1 MAAHLRDERP
11 DLRALEG
18 DGRALRVVLVV
29 GVGVE
34 RRRDHGVVVGGQ
46 ARQPLEGELALGR
59 EPLAGV
65 RPSRHHGARVRQRR
79 AARRISGIVG
89 PRPYPHG
96 VTTSPKAPP
105 PGLTVGGY
113 ALRARLG
120 EGGMGVVHLGQKPG
134 ERPVA
139 IKVLRPHVVG
149 DDEARHR
156 LAREVSSLT
165 RVRSRRIAEIVDA
178 DPWGEIPYVA
188 TRYVPGLSLHDH
200 VQEEGP
206 LAGDDL
212 LWFAD
217 CLAEALEAVHDVGV
231 LHRDIKPSNVIMEG
245 RTPIL
250 IDFGLARV
258 ADDSRITMTG
268 WLLGTPGYLA
278 PEILYGDDAT
288 AASDVH
294 AWAATVAYAGTG
306 RAPFGRGPSVAIMDR
321 VRRGEHDL
329 SGLDPVMLPLVEEAL
344 APAAAD
350 RPSLDEVRDWL
361 EDLGDRSDEGRPG
374 PVTRP
379 RQPDDAALWW
389 PSMRDDLDAPTRV
402 GTGAPPSHPCT
413 GRTTGTAVDL
423 RRRPHA
429 GVGRPG
435 TIPQRHT
442 RVAAG
447 RDRGVRLGRL
457 RPAVRERVPPG
468 ERLRRSLTLLAV
480 GGVVTGGIAFAPYLA
495 LTALFFAV
503 WLLRSGSMAAA
514 SAGNRRNRRGIKWY
528 DGIQLLLAAP
538 WHVVAGLG
546 GTLLLLLWS
555 LGIGA
560 AFALLCFAASVS
572 LPTSLAVVGASFAI
586 GLWWGPGSE
595 RFRSPIHR
603 AVDPL
608 ARRGVPWLLVTL
620 LVAAGGVGPR
630 RRGVGA
636 GHELGARRLGAVRR
650 TCACPAGC
658 ERVAGAHQPEGAS
671 GQAAQA
677 PHGRRRP
684 RPDGRAV
691 ARPEGGLG
699 RVRLLPAQP
708 VGSSSATACC
718 PSRAAGATRSP
729 TSCPPVGRATPAS
742 ATTRSPAGCGA
753 SGSTSAPSCCARSR
767 SGP

>member
-1 MAAHLRDERP
+1 M
-11 DLRALEG
+11 
-18 DGRALRVVLVV
+18 
-29 GVGVE
+29 
-34 RRRDHGVVVGGQ
+34 
-46 ARQPLEGELALGR
+46 
-59 EPLAGV
+59 
-65 RPSRHHGARVRQRR
+65 
-79 AARRISGIVG
+79 
-89 PRPYPHG
+89 
-96 VTTSPKAPP
+96 TTSPKAPP

-134 ERPVA
+134 QRPVA
-139 IKVLRPHVVG
+139 IKVLRPHIVG
-149 DDEARHR
+149 DDEARRR
-156 LAREVSSLT
+156 LAREVSSLS

-178 DPWGEIPYVA
+178 DPFGEIPYVA

-206 LAGDDL
+206 LSGGDL

-329 SGLDPVMLPLVEEAL
+329 TGLDPVLLALVEEAL
-344 APAAAD
+344 APAAED

-361 EDLGDRSDEGRPG
+361 EDLADGEPQESRSGAPLTQPLVAAVHDDLAAPTRIGTGAAAVEPLHWSDDWDSSHEDHDDDHEDHLEDHLDG
-374 PVTRP
+374 PVT
-379 RQPDDAALWW
+379 
-389 PSMRDDLDAPTRV
+389 V
-402 GTGAPPSHPCT
+402 
-413 GRTTGTAVDL
+413 
-423 RRRPHA
+423 
-429 GVGRPG
+429 
-435 TIPQRHT
+435 PQRHT
-442 RVAAG
+442 RVLPDGTTEYVSADYG
-447 RDRGVRLGRL
+447 RVG
-457 RPAVRERVPPG
+457 ERVPAG
-468 ERLRRSLTLLAV
+468 ERLRRALALLVA
-480 GGVVTGGIAFAPYLA
+480 GGVVTAGIAFAPYLA
-495 LTALFFAV
+495 LAVVFVGV
-503 WLLRSGSMAAA
+503 WLLRSGSLAAA
-514 SAGNRRNRRGIKWY
+514 SVGNRRNRRGIKWY

-572 LPTSLAVVGASFAI
+572 MTTSLTVIGAAFTI

-595 RFRSPIHR
+595 RFRSPVHR
-603 AVDPL
+603 VVDPL
-608 ARRGVPWLLVTL
+608 ARRGVPWLLITL
-620 LVAAGGVGPR
+620 LVAAGASG
-630 RRGVGA
+630 
-636 GHELGARRLGAVRR
+636 LGAAV
-650 TCACPAGC
+650 
-658 ERVAGAHQPEGAS
+658 
-671 GQAAQA
+671 AAQGTSWTPYDSA
-677 PHGRRRP
+677 PLSG
-684 RPDGRAV
+684 
-691 ARPEGGLG
+691 
-699 RVRLLPAQP
+699 VRLPGWL
-708 VGSSSATACC
+708 
-718 PSRAAGATRSP
+718 
-729 TSCPPVGRATPAS
+729 
-742 ATTRSPAGCGA
+742 
-753 SGSTSAPSCCARSR
+753 
-767 SGP
+767 